1 VRRGYPHIV
10 TLRRSPWA
18 DLARRSRELNH
29 AMVSAVLGTV
39 IVLDGSGKIVALDRA
54 RTSPP
59 EKYSSTIIAGAR
71 LGQNFLSRYERVA
84 AHGSEQGRQ
93 VFSGVRSVLDR
104 TKPHFTMDYQPDSAK
119 TRWFRILVKPLASN
133 LAGAIVWETE
143 ITGHDSRPEE
153 FTAGS
158 LAISSLLP
166 LPKLLEAIVGTLSV
180 AGALV
185 TELPEDQHD
194 RGRIIAVSS
203 RLDALS
209 GESFDLAGTATE
221 QVLRLGDS
229 FVPSNVQN
237 HFPDDLRLKAIR
249 TESYLGIRLLDS
261 SSRPIGSLEV
271 LHDRP
276 MKNGALREAILN
288 YVRDWA
294 AGELERLRAERQQS
308 GLLSSLRQAERRYH
322 ALFDGLGDGILVV
335 DSNLRYVDCNNAALS
350 LLGVFRDHILGR
362 RVGELSGTS
371 MEDIM
376 ADQRRL
382 HQEGHLS
389 REWRIARTDGKVLW
403 VDIKS
408 TQVELPQGPGYAVI
422 LHDITARKES
432 EAALQTLEEMHSRVI
447 GAIPDMMFRMR
458 ADGTYLEYTPAQEN
472 EPLVPESEFLGRT
485 ASEVLPPEVASA
497 CMQGITEALRSG
509 ATQQVTYQLEI
520 GGELRDYESRIIPM
534 DKEQV
539 LAIVRDYTA
548 QKRRE
553 QEVARREER
562 EELEGKAER
571 LILGRNPYMLTFRE
585 FTVLQLLADG
595 VADKEIA
602 ERLGVSI
609 FTINKHVA
617 NILAKMH
624 AASRTEAAVRAQR
637 EGLLS

>member
-1 VRRGYPHIV
+1 
-10 TLRRSPWA
+10 
-18 DLARRSRELNH
+18 
-29 AMVSAVLGTV
+29 
-39 IVLDGSGKIVALDRA
+39 
-54 RTSPP
+54 
-59 EKYSSTIIAGAR
+59 
-71 LGQNFLSRYERVA
+71 
-84 AHGSEQGRQ
+84 
-93 VFSGVRSVLDR
+93 
-104 TKPHFTMDYQPDSAK
+104 MDYQADSAK
-119 TRWFRILVKPLASN
+119 TRWFRILVKPIASDF
-133 LAGAIVWETE
+133 AGAIVWETE
-143 ITGHDSRPEE
+143 ITGHNPRPEE
-153 FTAGS
+153 VTPGS
-158 LAISSLLP
+158 IALSSLLP
-166 LPKLLEAIVGTLSV
+166 LPKLLEAIVGSLSV

-185 TELPEDQHD
+185 TELPEDEHD
-194 RGRIIAVSS
+194 RGSIVAVSR
-203 RLDALS
+203 RLEALS
-209 GESFDLAGTATE
+209 GESFVLAGTVTQ
-221 QVLRLGDS
+221 QVLESGHG

-237 HFPDDLRLKAIR
+237 HFPDDPRLKAIR

-261 SSRPIGSLEV
+261 SSQPIGALEV

-276 MKNGALREAILN
+276 MKNGALGEAILN

-294 AGELERLRAERQQS
+294 AGEIERLRAERQQS
-308 GLLSSLRQAERRYH
+308 VLLNSLRQAERRYH

-335 DSNLRYVDCNNAALS
+335 DSHLRYVDCNDAALR
-350 LLGVFRDHILGR
+350 LLGVSRDHILGR

-371 MEDIM
+371 LEDIR
-376 ADQRRL
+376 ADQRLL

-403 VDIKS
+403 VDVKS

-422 LHDITARKES
+422 LHDVTARKES

-447 GAIPDMMFRMR
+447 SAIPDMMFRMR
-458 ADGTYLEYTPAQEN
+458 ADGTYLGYTPAQEN

-485 ASEVLPPEVASA
+485 ASEVLPPKVASL

-509 ATQQVTYQLEI
+509 ATQQVTYQLEM
-520 GGELRDYESRIIPM
+520 GGELHDYESRIIPM

-548 QKRRE
+548 QKRQE
-553 QEVARREER
+553 QAVARQQAR

-609 FTINKHVA
+609 FTINKHVG